1 VEKIDAGPKGVVIAF
16 RDNSFANPDG
26 LIAWLSKER
35 DVKLRPDF
43 RLVFMRDW
51 DLPEKRL
58 KGTTILLKNLVTIA
72 EAKSKAA

>member
-1 VEKIDAGPKGVVIAF
+1 
-16 RDNSFANPDG
+16 
-26 LIAWLSKER
+26 
-35 DVKLRPDF
+35 
-43 RLVFMRDW
+43 MRDW